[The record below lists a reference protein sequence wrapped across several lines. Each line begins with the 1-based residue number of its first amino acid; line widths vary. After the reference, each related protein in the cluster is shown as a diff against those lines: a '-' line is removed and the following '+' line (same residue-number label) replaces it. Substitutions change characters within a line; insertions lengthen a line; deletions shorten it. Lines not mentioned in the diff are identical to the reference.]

1 MKDNQT
7 IVCIIAMLFG
17 LLVGRLV
24 FGAECR
30 WADTEFVTELP
41 VINTQVP
48 GTPIEVAVR
57 SLLPKKEWK
66 YYSVRATRIH
76 EDLHVLQH
84 LALPRTI
91 IPYNKVK
98 LIYCCGTHGFVVKE
112 PPITTKEATA
122 NIPREMIDL
131 IKRGNGRWNN
141 YVAKRPNDPVA
152 ENLLDEWAAYLAGA
166 RGNIEWDDKGQLS
179 WDVDSSIDF
188 FIINSYV
195 LVEVSKLDYE
205 DWKQYREIYIML
217 AQKTL
222 DVWAD
227 AKLTQT
233 RSHQNL
239 KVFWSS
245 EIVNSLVEEFGQN
258 SVNLLREGLR

>member
-1 MKDNQT
+1 MKNKD
-7 IVCIIAMLFG
+7 IERILCVLALLVC
-17 LLVGRLV
+17 LLVGRTI

-30 WADTEFVTELP
+30 WANIEFVKDLP
-41 VINTQVP
+41 VINTNVP

-112 PPITTKEATA
+112 PPIITKEATS
-122 NIPREMIDL
+122 NVPKEMVEL
-131 IKRGNGRWNN
+131 LMKGRWKN
-141 YVAKRPNDPVA
+141 YVSSRPNDPLA
-152 ENLLDEWAAYLAGA
+152 ENLLDEWNAYLVGA
-166 RGNIEWDDKGQLS
+166 RGNIEWNDKSQLS

-188 FIINSYV
+188 FIINSYCV
-195 LVEVSKLDYE
+195 VKVSKLEYE
-205 DWKQYREIYIML
+205 DWKKYREIYIML
-217 AQKTL
+217 CQKTL
-222 DVWAD
+222 DVWVD
-227 AKLTQT
+227 ANLANT
-233 RSHQNL
+233 RSHENL
-239 KVFWSS
+239 KKFWES
-245 EIVNSLVEEFGQN
+245 EVVNELIKEFGEE
-258 SVNLLREGLR
+258 SIVILKKGLQ